1 MTIFSAKYPDK
12 PYHDDKPES
21 SFPMVDTEALAER
34 ISILLDEL
42 QLPIEWQRAAILLA
56 VYRSE
61 LVRRH
66 VEATLKTELEPLN
79 QTVESYRITGAN
91 NADVL
96 LELAKYPAEKRA
108 STVFFISGL
117 QAGGGDDGRNA
128 YRALNLR
135 REYFTDYN
143 LRAIL
148 WLTES
153 EASKLPFYAPDFWSF
168 RQYMVE
174 FLDTPTTSEVERELD
189 QLEETEKEQDLA
201 EKIIWREEL
210 LEHLLDTPETKA
222 TRAKQLL
229 KLAQLYKDKGDKKTA
244 QVKVESA
251 LALFEEL
258 GNQERQAY
266 SHIVLGNIQN
276 DLRNRDEAFALYQKA
291 QALDPT
297 SGLGY
302 WGMGNVYFYRNE
314 NDQAIAMYQK
324 GIELSPD
331 KVGLFQALARR
342 YRNTNRYEEAIQ
354 TYQEGIQHNPE
365 SVKLHNDLG
374 DLYRQQKRYEEAI
387 TTYQTAI
394 EFAPKQRTA
403 YIGLIKIY
411 LEQQRETDA
420 QTIID
425 QFLKEDDAS
434 ARFYDDLGDAYRDG
448 QQDEKAM
455 TAYQTTIALNPKL
468 SWTYHSLL
476 KLYLKQGQHEE
487 ADALVKQAL
496 TQPNLV
502 TASFCGLL
510 GDSYRK
516 YKRYDKAI
524 AAYNEAIELDP
535 KYRYP
540 YQSILKIYLEQ
551 ERLFDARSVLSRAIK
566 ADITSASFYGNLGDL
581 YHQHKQYEDAIIAYQ
596 KAIEIDPDYDNAYH
610 GLATIYSVRRE
621 YQRAKTYYQKA
632 HDLEPNVSVYL
643 IGLAGISR
651 HLGQLEQA
659 EQYITTARTKS
670 PDPYNLACLES
681 ISGNVEAALEALQ
694 QAIKEDPTDKD
705 LARRDPDLDFIRDD
719 PRVQALLAD
728 D

>member
-66 VEATLKTELEPLN
+66 VEATLKTGLEPLN
-79 QTVESYRITGAN
+79 QTVELYRITGAN

-96 LELAKYPAEKRA
+96 RELAKYPAEKRA
-108 STVFFISGL
+108 STIFFISGL

-201 EKIIWREEL
+201 ERIIWREEL
-210 LEHLLDTPETKA
+210 LEHLPDTPETKA

-229 KLAQLYKDKGDKKTA
+229 KLAELYKDKGDKKTA
-244 QVKVESA
+244 QVKAESA

-258 GNQERQAY
+258 DDQERQAY
-266 SHIVLGNIQN
+266 SYIWLGNIQD
-276 DLRNRDEAFALYQKA
+276 DLRNRDEALALYQKA

-297 SGLGY
+297 SGLAY
-302 WGMGNVYFYRNE
+302 WGMGNIHNKNKDY
-314 NDQAIAMYQK
+314 DKAIAMYQK

-331 KVGLFQALARR
+331 EVGLFQQLVKR
-342 YRNTNRYEEAIQ
+342 YRETNRYEEAIQ
-354 TYQEGIQHNPE
+354 TYQEGIKHNPE
-365 SVKLHNDLG
+365 SVTLHNGLG
-374 DLYRQQKRYEEAI
+374 DLYHQQKRHEEAI

-394 EFAPKQRTA
+394 ELAPKQRTA
-403 YIGLIKIY
+403 YISLIKIY
-411 LEQQRETDA
+411 LEQQREADA

-434 ARFYDDLGDAYRDG
+434 AIFYSSLGNVYRDG

-487 ADALVKQAL
+487 ADALIKQAL
-496 TQPNLV
+496 TQPNLN
-502 TASFCGLL
+502 TASFCDSV
-510 GDSYRK
+510 GDSYGQHE
-516 YKRYDKAI
+516 RYDKAI

-551 ERLFDARSVLSRAIK
+551 NCLFEARSVLSRAIK
-566 ADITSASFYGNLGDL
+566 ADITSASFYKNLGDV
-581 YHQHKQYEDAIIAYQ
+581 YRQHKQHEDAIIA
-596 KAIEIDPDYDNAYH
+596 
-610 GLATIYSVRRE
+610 
-621 YQRAKTYYQKA
+621 YQKA
-632 HDLEPNVSVYL
+632 HDLEPNVSGYL
-643 IGLAGISR
+643 VGLAGISR
-651 HLGQLEQA
+651 HLGQLEKA
-659 EQYITTARTKS
+659 EQYIAAARTKS

-694 QAIKEDPTDKD
+694 AIKEKP
-705 LARRDPDLDFIRDD
+705 FIKN
-719 PRVQALLAD
+719 
-728 D
+728 